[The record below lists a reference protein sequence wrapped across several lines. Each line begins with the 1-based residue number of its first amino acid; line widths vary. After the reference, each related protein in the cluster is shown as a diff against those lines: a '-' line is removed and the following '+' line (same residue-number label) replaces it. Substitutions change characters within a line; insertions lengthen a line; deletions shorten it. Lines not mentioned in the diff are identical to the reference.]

1 MLPGDPRTVQV
12 RTRVL
17 VKIFHSAEYFEAK
30 AIVID
35 VKPTVGMGLAF
46 RDVRPN
52 FREVL
57 QKWILAA
64 MHD

>member
-1 MLPGDPRTVQV
+1 MEWR
-12 RTRVL
+12 R
-17 VKIFHSAEYFEAK
+17 KSAEAK

-46 RDVRPN
+46 RDLRPN

-57 QKWILAA
+57 QKWTLAA
-64 MHD
+64 MHNHKKSEEEI